1 MCGRI
6 KGPGLIGKNRRK
18 WRNRRLGVDIGE
30 KWQKSAYRAPQVEFD
45 GNGRNGRRWVKFVE
59 IGGREKFLKENTDFC
74 SESLVNLT
82 KPGPVVY
89 GD

>member
-1 MCGRI
+1 MKSGRI
-6 KGPGLIGKNRRK
+6 RRIG
-18 WRNRRLGVDIGE
+18 RLGLTFG
-30 KWQKSAYRAPQVEFD
+30 R
-45 GNGRNGRRWVKFVE
+45 NGRNGRRWVKFVE

>member
-1 MCGRI
+1 MTFGR
-6 KGPGLIGKNRRK
+6 
-18 WRNRRLGVDIGE
+18 
-30 KWQKSAYRAPQVEFD
+30 
-45 GNGRNGRRWVKFVE
+45 NGRNGRRRVKFVE